1 MKMSQRRIAQ
11 FAAVAVIVA
20 MLLPVL
26 AVPAG
31 AKDLKATLK
40 AQISVVNAVTLGGKQ
55 LKAGSYVFVAAE
67 SKVPVLSDGGKV
79 VLEAPVQWQD
89 AKQKYDSSALVIEG
103 SVVKEIR
110 FSGKSRT
117 AIVQE

>member
-55 LKAGSYVFVAAE
+55 LKAGSYVFVADE
-67 SKVPVLSDGGKV
+67 SKVQVLSDGGKV

>member
-40 AQISVVNAVTLGGKQ
+40 AQISVVSAVTLGGKQ
-55 LKAGSYVFVAAE
+55 LKAGSYMFIADE
-67 SKVPVLSDGGKV
+67 SKVQVLSDGKV
-79 VLEAPVQWQD
+79 VAEVPVQWQD
-89 AKQKYDSSALVIEG
+89 AKQKFDSSALVIEG
-103 SVVKEIR
+103 SAVKEIR

>member
-55 LKAGSYVFVAAE
+55 LKAGSYTFIADE
-67 SKVPVLSDGGKV
+67 SKIQVLSDGKV

-89 AKQKYDSSALVIEG
+89 AKQKFDSSALVIEG
-103 SVVKEIR
+103 TVVKEIR
-110 FSGKSRT
+110 FSGK
-117 AIVQE
+117 

>member
-1 MKMSQRRIAQ
+1 MSQRRIAQ

-40 AQISVVNAVTLGGKQ
+40 AQISVVSAVTLGGKQ
-55 LKAGSYVFVAAE
+55 LKAGSYTFIADE
-67 SKVPVLSDGGKV
+67 SKVQVLS
-79 VLEAPVQWQD
+79 EA
-89 AKQKYDSSALVIEG
+89 
-103 SVVKEIR
+103 VKLLR
-110 FSGKSRT
+110 KFPSSGKTQNRNT
-117 AIVQE
+117 IPARW